1 MINQNRHLIRH
12 IDATEL
18 DIISRKPLRPVTIF
32 LFTDKI
38 MVVRRPAY
46 NVNGFELCGLV
57 NGPEVIMRTRSSST
71 SGLESFLPK
80 RSDKSK
86 RNSAQEK
93 RLKFKG
99 WIGLEDVELLDG
111 SGDLLPSF
119 MLQTNATSMSAAA
132 AKQPASP
139 TVAAN
144 MALENYFLEQPLRLF
159 STSPPQEE
167 VPITRS
173 QISAHTQK
181 KEEFCKQFHK
191 SKAILNQ
198 NGESPAAT
206 PTHREMPQVPLYTVK
221 FNQPIAFDRFHF
233 GYLLPNVERLQ
244 PVQ

>member
-1 MINQNRHLIRH
+1 
-12 IDATEL
+12 
-18 DIISRKPLRPVTIF
+18 
-32 LFTDKI
+32 